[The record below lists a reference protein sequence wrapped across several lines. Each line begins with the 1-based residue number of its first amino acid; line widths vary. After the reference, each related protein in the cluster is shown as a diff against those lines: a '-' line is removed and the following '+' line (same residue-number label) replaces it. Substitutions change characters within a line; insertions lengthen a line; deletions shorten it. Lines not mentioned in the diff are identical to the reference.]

1 MNEKRT
7 MTCILCPVGCEI
19 TAQTQDGE
27 IKSISGNSCKRGEK
41 YAQTEIKDPRRT
53 LTTTVRVG
61 GGNLPLVSVKS
72 ADALPKGKL
81 LDSMKVIAKV
91 TAKAP
96 VSIGDVIVPDIL
108 GTGIDMIATSCVD
121 LL

>member
-1 MNEKRT
+1 MSEMKT

-19 TAQTQDGE
+19 TTQTQDGE
-27 IKSISGNSCKRGEK
+27 IKSISGNACKRGEK

-53 LTTTVRVG
+53 LTTTVRVSG
-61 GGNLPLVSVKS
+61 GAQPLISVKS
-72 ADALPKGKL
+72 ADSLPKDKL
-81 LDSMKVIAKV
+81 LDSMKVIAKT

-96 VSIGDVIVPDIL
+96 VRIGDVIVQDIL
-108 GTGIDMIATSCVD
+108 GTGIDMIATSCTD

>member
-1 MNEKRT
+1 MNDKRT

-19 TAQTQDGE
+19 TAQTQNGG

-53 LTTTVRVG
+53 LTTTVRVSG
-61 GGNLPLVSVKS
+61 GSLPLVSVKS
-72 ADALPKGKL
+72 ADALPKDRL
-81 LDSMKVIAKV
+81 LDSMKVIAQTTV
-91 TAKAP
+91 KAP
-96 VSIGDVIVPDIL
+96 VRIGDVIVQDIL
-108 GTGIDMIATSCVD
+108 GTGIDMIATSCTD